1 MKILFADDD
10 IKYALV
16 LKRFL
21 EAEGF
26 EVVYAGNGNI
36 ALELYRETHP
46 DLVLLDVNMPEK
58 NGFEVAQQIR
68 SNDTKTLIFFLTDR
82 AEINDKLHGFELK
95 ANDYLTKPFY
105 PEELIARINERFERI
120 ETANKTQVYRFGQTT
135 FDYAASELYT
145 NSERQLLTP
154 RQADVLKALACSIN
168 KPVERETILTTIWG
182 TDSYANSL
190 ALNVQIALIRKA
202 LKTDSSIEIKT
213 IPKKG
218 YVLREIATTP

>member
-105 PEELIARINERFERI
+105 PEELVARINERFERI

-154 RQADVLKALACSIN
+154 RQADVLKALA
-168 KPVERETILTTIWG
+168 
-182 TDSYANSL
+182 
-190 ALNVQIALIRKA
+190 
-202 LKTDSSIEIKT
+202 
-213 IPKKG
+213 
-218 YVLREIATTP
+218 